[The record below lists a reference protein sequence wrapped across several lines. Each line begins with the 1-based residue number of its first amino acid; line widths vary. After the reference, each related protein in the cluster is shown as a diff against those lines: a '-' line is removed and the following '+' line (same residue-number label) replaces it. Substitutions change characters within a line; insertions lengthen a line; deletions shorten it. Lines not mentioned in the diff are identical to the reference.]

1 MRSFSAFILEDH
13 EGFRRFL
20 TTTLKQ
26 QAECKTIAG
35 ASDGLEGIQQVEQL
49 HPDLILLDIGLPT
62 LNGIEVGRRI
72 RDLSPSSKILF
83 VTQESSAEVV
93 QEAFSLGAK
102 GYMLKCDAAQLLEAV
117 DAVLEGEQFISAHL
131 KRMYPASAAV

>member
-20 TTTLKQ
+20 TATLQ
-26 QAECKTIAG
+26 RQAECKTIAG
-35 ASDGLEGIQQVEQL
+35 ASDGLEGIRQVEQL

-117 DAVLEGEQFISAHL
+117 HSVLEGERFVSTHL
-131 KRMYPASAAV
+131 KQVCPASAPV